1 MATNASFF
9 KNGAYWQSSTTL
21 FVFFA
26 SWGIWWSFFS
36 TWLDKSLG
44 LSGEQIGTV
53 YSVNSLTTIAVMIL
67 YGLLQDR
74 LVLKRHLVIL
84 SSAVMA
90 ALAPFAILV
99 YEPLLKNSFGLGV
112 LVGAIYLPFGYTAAV
127 GLLEA
132 FSERMSRTYGFEYG
146 QARGWGSLGYGIAAL
161 FTGFMFTV
169 NPHINFYIGSI
180 LGATCLLIQLF
191 WKTNKVPMA
200 AGHVQHPTA
209 PTLREMASVLKLK
222 NLWIVIGFVIFSW
235 TFYNLYDNQMFPNFY
250 RGLFPNE
257 DIGLHTYGVLNS
269 IQVFAEAM
277 CMMLVPI
284 IMRRVGVRN
293 VLLLG
298 VAVMAFRILGSAV
311 FTDPVVVSCVK
322 MLHAI
327 EVPLFI
333 LGIFRYLTLHFKAA
347 LSATLYLVGFE
358 VSAQVGNTLFA
369 IPFGAI
375 RDHLGFQP
383 TFYIIAGVV
392 ACAGIWAF
400 FALKKD
406 DEDVDGD
413 PFIRRSGR
421 SGVTEVVKTIS
432 RPE

>member
-1 MATNASFF
+1 MATKAAFF

-36 TWLDKSLG
+36 TWLDQTLG
-44 LSGEQIGTV
+44 LSGGEIGTV
-53 YSVNSLTTIAVMIL
+53 YSVNSLTTIVVMFL
-67 YGLLQDR
+67 YGMLQDR

-90 ALAPFAILV
+90 CLAPFAILV
-99 YEPLLKNSFGLGV
+99 YEPLLKNAFGWGV
-112 LVGAIYLPFGYTAAV
+112 LAGAIFLPFGYTAAV

-161 FTGFMFTV
+161 FTGFMFTIS
-169 NPHINFYIGSI
+169 PHINFYIGSV
-180 LGATCLLIQLF
+180 LGLVCLLVQVL
-191 WKTNKVPMA
+191 WKTDKVPLA
-200 AGHVQHPTA
+200 PGHTEHPHA
-209 PTLREMASVLKLK
+209 PTLREMGAVLKMK
-222 NLWIVIGFVIFSW
+222 NLWVVIGFVIFSW

-250 RGLFPNE
+250 RSLFE
-257 DIGLHTYGVLNS
+257 DEDTGLHAYGILNS
-269 IQVFAEAM
+269 VQVFAEAG

-284 IMRRVGVRN
+284 LMRRVGVKN
-293 VLLLG
+293 ILMLG
-298 VAVMAFRILGSAV
+298 VSVMALRILGSAV
-311 FTDPVVVSCVK
+311 FTDPVIVSMVK

-333 LGIFRYLTLHFKAA
+333 LGIFRYLTLHFNAG

-369 IPFGAI
+369 IPFGFI
-375 RDHLGFQP
+375 RDGLGFQP
-383 TFYIIAGVV
+383 TFLIIAGVV
-392 ACAGIWAF
+392 ACAGVWGF

-406 DEDVDGD
+406 DDDVEGD
-413 PFIRRSGR
+413 RFIRASR
-421 SGVTEVVKTIS
+421 SGVTDTIRTIS
-432 RPE
+432 RPK